1 MLKSMW
7 VQALDKYLELLTKP
21 EHEEIHTIKISYNSV
36 RPEGER
42 LKTFGGKLQIAEA
55 SLVQ

>member
-1 MLKSMW
+1 MW